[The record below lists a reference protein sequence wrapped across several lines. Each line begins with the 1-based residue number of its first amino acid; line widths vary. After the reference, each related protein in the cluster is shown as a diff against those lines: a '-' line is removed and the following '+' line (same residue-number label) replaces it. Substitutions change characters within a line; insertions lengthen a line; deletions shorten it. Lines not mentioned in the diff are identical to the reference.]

1 MDPNPYRSV
10 ILDHVLEHGNDKRV
24 LLPMQAEVFVELLG
38 TGMLSRGTLQQVAY
52 DFAAR
57 ERARNS
63 ADLQHRIGRD
73 YVFAVSTEANLAAS
87 KEAKNHEEKCLREL
101 VRLQEEEAYAEQL
114 ESLLSG
120 LKRQRTDGAKE
131 PTQDSSGSR

>member
-10 ILDHVLEHGNDKRV
+10 ILDYVLEHGNDKRV
-24 LLPMQAEVFVELLG
+24 LVPMQASVLVELLAKG
-38 TGMLSRGTLQQVAY
+38 NLQRDTLQQVAY

-73 YVFAVSTEANLAAS
+73 FVFAVSTEANLAAS
-87 KEAKNHEEKCLREL
+87 KEAKDFEEKCLREL
-101 VRLQEEEAYAEQL
+101 LRAQEEKAYAEQL
-114 ESLLSG
+114 ESVVAGLDLSQNN
-120 LKRQRTDGAKE
+120 KRQRNDNDEHA
-131 PTQDSSGSR
+131 SR

>member
-24 LLPMQAEVFVELLG
+24 LVPMQANVLVELLEKG
-38 TGMLSRGTLQQVAY
+38 NLQRETLQQVAY

-73 YVFAVSTEANLAAS
+73 FVFAVSTEANLAAS
-87 KEAKNHEEKCLREL
+87 KEAKDHEEKCLREL
-101 VRLQEEEAYAEQL
+101 IRLQEEKAYAEQL
-114 ESLLSG
+114 ECLVAG
-120 LKRQRTDGAKE
+120 LDMPQSNKRQRASRDGCA
-131 PTQDSSGSR
+131 SR